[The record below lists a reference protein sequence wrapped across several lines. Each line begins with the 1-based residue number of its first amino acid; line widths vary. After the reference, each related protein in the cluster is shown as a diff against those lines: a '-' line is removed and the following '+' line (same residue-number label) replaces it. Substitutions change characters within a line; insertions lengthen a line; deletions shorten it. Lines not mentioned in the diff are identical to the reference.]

1 MVSQGGWG
9 QNTKMERLD
18 TQQGVRWGFSTFG
31 ERTPEDEADLIS
43 VVCPISAGFY
53 DSARSVVLK
62 LVEIDRE
69 ASI

>member
-1 MVSQGGWG
+1 
-9 QNTKMERLD
+9 MEKLD
-18 TQQGVRWGFSTFG
+18 TQRGVTWGLGTFG
-31 ERTPEDEADLIS
+31 ERTSEDEADLIS

-62 LVEIDRE
+62 LIQVDRE